1 VIENFFWGGEGD
13 LNRDAILNY
22 IKKDDDV
29 WINIYSDDQKLMLK
43 QTVSNLEYLDVFI
56 IYIKTKTDLTDR
68 IIFDTDSNND
78 FYRLTSRSVKDNFG
92 YNYLSIESTK
102 DLRETLE
109 SKYDNSYLKDYVESV
124 LGIDLDIDEIC
135 VKSGKLN
142 LMTKAYVLD
151 LEKNSDEVSNL
162 LIENNVI
169 NLSHNGLNN
178 SMNEQILAA
187 LWYIDGIKCEGMV

>member
-1 VIENFFWGGEGD
+1 
-13 LNRDAILNY
+13 
-22 IKKDDDV
+22 
-29 WINIYSDDQKLMLK
+29 MLK